1 GPLCALRFLGGG
13 ASCASLVEVVSKGRC
28 ERACSLAGAFS
39 GTDCSLCWGYL
50 SSPMVVFSRL
60 PSRLD
65 SRTHFGAYAEGSS
78 RFPFPST
85 GLLMDASHH
94 SSTTTLLQ
102 LGRSVCTV
110 MMMRLHPGAT
120 GNRGNQGSRNRAVKL
135 PFFARDLIRIGEMDM
150 TARRSKESI

>member
-60 PSRLD
+60 PSRLA
-65 SRTHFGAYAEGSS
+65 SRTHLGAYAEGSS

-85 GLLMDASHH
+85 GLLMDASHTH
-94 SSTTTLLQ
+94 IDYTIPQ
-102 LGRSVCTV
+102 LGRLICSFVILLMHASLRNHGT
-110 MMMRLHPGAT
+110 
-120 GNRGNQGSRNRAVKL
+120 SRT
-135 PFFARDLIRIGEMDM
+135 EQ
-150 TARRSKESI
+150 